1 MKRDGRKT
9 TLICLLLVLL
19 LLASCASSSLLGRAK
34 QSAAA
39 SYSVYEPLTSQVVSE
54 IQKIVEKN
62 RAGTIT
68 ESDRTRLKSLDQLR
82 KILDDY
88 AKTHNLFVQT
98 TKTWEVTNREPS
110 NAALLENQLLVL
122 INRALDEA
130 KELELQVP
138 AGLR

>member
-1 MKRDGRKT
+1 MNRKAT
-9 TLICLLLVLL
+9 KGILTLLALLL
-19 LLASCASSSLLGRAK
+19 LLASCAPTLLGRAK

-39 SYSVYEPLTSQVVSE
+39 SYDVYQAINPQVVSE

-68 ESDRTRLKSLDQLR
+68 ESDRNRLRSLDQLR
-82 KILDDY
+82 RDMDDF

-98 TKTWEVTNREPS
+98 IQTWEATNREPPGG
-110 NAALLENQLLVL
+110 ALLENQLLTL
-122 INRALDEA
+122 INRGLDQAKALEF
-130 KELELQVP
+130 QIP